1 MRFKGVIDKMAH
13 TKGVMA
19 CAVVDYESGML
30 LDGVSPSGMDLD
42 ILSVCN
48 TEIVRSEVK
57 AIERLYGEDET
68 EEAIEDI
75 LISLHKE
82 YYLLRPMQSS
92 KGVFMFMVLDRKTAN
107 LALARRALEI
117 ADHQYEDA

>member
-1 MRFKGVIDKMAH
+1 MRFEGVIEKLAA

-30 LDGVSPSGMDLD
+30 LD
-42 ILSVCN
+42 
-48 TEIVRSEVK
+48 RS
-57 AIERLYGEDET
+57 IERLYGEEET

-82 YYLLRPMQSS
+82 YYLLRPMQNI

-117 ADHQYEDA
+117 ADHQYHDDDM